1 MRRKKTKMPQT
12 RNQFME
18 AIALAKA
25 TGGDW
30 ERLARIYREK
40 FPPIW
45 TASPDDLDVTLDE
58 LGGLK

>member
-1 MRRKKTKMPQT
+1 VKRKRAKMPQT
-12 RNQFME
+12 RNQFIE

-30 ERLARIYREK
+30 ERLSRIYLEK

-45 TASPDDLDVTLDE
+45 TASPEDMDVPLDE
-58 LGGLK
+58 LGGGK